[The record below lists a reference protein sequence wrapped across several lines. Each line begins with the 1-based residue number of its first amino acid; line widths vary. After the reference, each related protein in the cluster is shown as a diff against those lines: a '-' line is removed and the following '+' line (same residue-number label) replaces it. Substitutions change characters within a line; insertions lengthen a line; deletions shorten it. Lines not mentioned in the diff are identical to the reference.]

1 MGARVL
7 VVDDEPD
14 IVNSFADLIEVAL
27 PGTSVTKA
35 SSGAEALEHM
45 RRETFDIILSDFR
58 MPGMSGLALL
68 EEASR
73 VAPGIATVMM
83 TAYPDLDVVLTAVN
97 AHRARAFLMKPVDPT
112 ELIDTVQAVIVAKAA
127 AQLRDQALVAALR
140 TSGI

>member
-1 MGARVL
+1 MAARVL

-14 IVNSFADLIEVAL
+14 IVDSFADLIEVAL

-35 SSGAEALEHM
+35 RSGAEALEHM
-45 RRETFDIILSDFR
+45 RRASFDVILSDFR
-58 MPGMSGLALL
+58 MPGMNGLELL

-73 VAPGIATVMM
+73 VAPGVATVMM

-112 ELIDTVQAVIVAKAA
+112 ELVDALQDVLVAKVA

-140 TSGI
+140 GQSV